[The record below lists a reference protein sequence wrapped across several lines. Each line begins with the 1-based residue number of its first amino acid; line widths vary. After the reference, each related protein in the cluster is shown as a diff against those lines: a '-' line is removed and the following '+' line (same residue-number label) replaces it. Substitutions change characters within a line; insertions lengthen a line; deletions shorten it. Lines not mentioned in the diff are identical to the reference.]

1 MRRFLTLVSVSL
13 LTACGNDAT
22 TPSAADAVEELRS
35 DQIIYDLSL
44 VMSTDGIRR
53 ALVNGDTAYM
63 AQSGSEVEL
72 IGVRLIF
79 YDEMGRQSGTLT
91 SETGDFDWR
100 MRTMIARGNAVLR
113 TQGPEGERILETE
126 ELHFD
131 VNADRLW
138 SAVPV
143 VLRDGE
149 RDLKGT
155 SFESDGQFQN
165 FTVHSPET
173 SPQDVGGSEGG
184 IRF

>member
-1 MRRFLTLVSVSL
+1 MRRFLL
-13 LTACGNDAT
+13 LLPILALAACGNNAT
-22 TPSAADAVEELRS
+22 TPSAADSVQELRA
-35 DQIIYDLSL
+35 DQIIYELRH

-53 ALVNGDTAYM
+53 AHLNGDTAYM

-72 IGVRLIF
+72 IGVQLTF
-79 YDEMGRQSGTLT
+79 FDEMGRESGTLT

-100 MRTMIARGNAVLR
+100 LRTMIARGNAVLR
-113 TQGPEGERILETE
+113 TQGPQGERILETE

-131 VNADRLW
+131 VSGDRLW
-138 SAVPV
+138 STVPV
-143 VLRDGE
+143 VLRDGG
-149 RDLKGT
+149 DVLKGT

-173 SPQDVGGSEGG
+173 SPHEIGGSEGG